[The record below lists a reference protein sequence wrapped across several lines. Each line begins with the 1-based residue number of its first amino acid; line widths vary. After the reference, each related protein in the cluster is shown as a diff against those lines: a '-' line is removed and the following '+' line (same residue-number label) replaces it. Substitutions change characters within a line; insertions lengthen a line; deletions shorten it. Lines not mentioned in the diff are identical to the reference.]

1 MKILKYISI
10 TSLSALLVA
19 AYIYGKPL
27 WDANERIDRCFDDYS
42 PAYIHDDAA
51 RAAACAD

>member
-1 MKILKYISI
+1 MRTLKYISI
-10 TSLSALLVA
+10 ASLSALLVSV
-19 AYIYGKPL
+19 YIYGKPL